1 MEISAAKN
9 FAGNYATISV
19 ARTQA
24 PKDQTVATDLPAPKA
39 VSQAGEMLQVNTS
52 YRQVVSQEPLLKEQ
66 EEKREAIVQRDVV
79 AEYQKDNETGDMVFK
94 TINSRTGDVVHQIPS
109 ELQLKMRTYMEEA
122 PGAGGYR
129 SSNLNTK
136 FDTRI

>member
-1 MEISAAKN
+1 MEINAAKN

-39 VSQAGEMLQVNTS
+39 VSQAGETLQVNS
-52 YRQVVSQEPLLKEQ
+52 IKREVVSQEPLLKEQ
-66 EEKREAIVQRDVV
+66 ERAEPVAQRAVIREYEQD
-79 AEYQKDNETGDMVFK
+79 KDSGDMVFK
-94 TINSRTGDVVHQIPS
+94 TVNSRTGDVVHQIPS
-109 ELQLKMRTYMEEA
+109 ELQLKMRTYTEEA

-129 SSNLNTK
+129 SPNLNTK
-136 FDTRI
+136 IDTTI

>member
-9 FAGNYATISV
+9 FAGNYATLSV

-39 VSQAGEMLQVNTS
+39 VSQAGDTLRVNSS

-66 EEKREAIVQRDVV
+66 EDRKQAEVQRAVV
-79 AEYQKDNETGDMVFK
+79 AEYEKDNETGDMVFK
-94 TINSRTGDVVHQIPS
+94 TVNSRTGDIVHQIPS
-109 ELQLKMRTYMEEA
+109 ELQLKLRTYMEEA

-129 SSNLNTK
+129 SANLNTK